1 MGNSIFNLFN
11 NQSNQQQTPQNSFL
25 NFVQQVRQNGIS
37 PEQTVR
43 QLLTSGRMSQ
53 DQFNQLSNI
62 ANQLLGRNGM
72 K

>member
-1 MGNSIFNLFN
+1 MSNSIFNLLN
-11 NQSNQQQTPQNSFL
+11 GQSNQQNSTSNKFL
-25 NFVQQVRQNGIS
+25 EFANQVRQNGIS

-43 QLLTSGRMSQ
+43 QLLNSGRMSQ

-62 ANQLLGRNGM
+62 ANQLLGRNGT

>member
-1 MGNSIFNLFN
+1 MANSVFNLLN
-11 NQSNQQQTPQNSFL
+11 GQSNQQNSGNKFL
-25 NFVQQVRQNGIS
+25 EFVNQVRQNGIS

>member
-1 MGNSIFNLFN
+1 MANSVFNLLN
-11 NQSNQQQTPQNSFL
+11 GQSNQQNSGNKFL
-25 NFVQQVRQNGIS
+25 EFANQVRQNGIS

-43 QLLTSGRMSQ
+43 QLLNSGRMSQ

-62 ANQLLGRNGM
+62 ANQLLGRNGT

>member
-1 MGNSIFNLFN
+1 MANSVFNLLN
-11 NQSNQQQTPQNSFL
+11 GQSNQQNSGNKFL
-25 NFVQQVRQNGIS
+25 EFVNQVRQNGIS

-62 ANQLLGRNGM
+62 ANQLLGRNGT

>member
-1 MGNSIFNLFN
+1 MANSVFNLLN
-11 NQSNQQQTPQNSFL
+11 GQSNQQNSGNKFL
-25 NFVQQVRQNGIS
+25 EFANQVRQNGIS